1 MQFELSIQ
9 PRFNET
15 DGLGHINNTVIPVWF
30 EAAREPVFAI
40 FNPELDLKHWNLI
53 VAGFSV
59 AFSAPT
65 YYGKTVEVVTQISRI
80 GSSSFEVF
88 QRAFQ
93 AGVQTAEAKTTL
105 VHYDYGN
112 EKSQPIPADIRSQLE
127 AYLTTSA

>member
-65 YYGKTVEVVTQISRI
+65 YYGKSVDVVTQISRI

-93 AGVQTAEAKTTL
+93 GGVQTAEAKTTL
-105 VHYDYGN
+105 VHYDYAA

-127 AYLTTSA
+127 AYLITH